1 MTDITERLSTAI
13 ADRYRIQSH
22 LGQGGMATVYLA
34 EDLKHDR
41 KVALKVLLPELAA
54 VIGAERFLQE
64 IKVTANL
71 QHPHILQLYDSGE
84 ADSFLFYVMP
94 YVDGESL
101 RDKLDREKQL
111 AVDEAISITTSIAG
125 ALDYAHRQDVIHR
138 DIKPENIL
146 LHDGQAMVADFGI
159 ALAVSEAGSTRLTE
173 TGLSIGTPQYMSPEQ
188 AMGDRQLDARSDVYS
203 LSAMLYEMLT
213 GDPPYTGSTAQAIVA
228 KVITEKAPPVTT
240 VRDTVPPHVAAA
252 IQQAL
257 NKLPADRFSSAAGFA
272 DALTRPTS
280 GPVTAAAEAQAAPEL
295 PRVFSARQFGMVAG
309 VAVLALGGLLWTWL
323 KPAPTPEMSRF
334 AVTIPDDQAMNVNH
348 GGTTV
353 VLSPD
358 GRRFVYTGPD
368 QQLYVREMD
377 QLIARPLASTENA
390 RAPFFSPD
398 GKWIGFHAE
407 GAIRKVSLAGGP
419 PLTITTASSSFR
431 GASWGDNDLV
441 VFTPSTSDPLYSVS
455 AAGGEPVQVT
465 TIDSAT
471 GEISHRWPVVLPGSK
486 AVVFTIFDGSSAAEA
501 ELAVVSL
508 ETGITTRLRL
518 KGMHPQYAPSGHLVY
533 GTNDAA
539 LIATRIS
546 ITAEFSISPSGEL
559 AYLTGLPPEFSLVL
573 VDPDGAELKII
584 EDVQD
589 LRGPRFSTD
598 GNRIAMELSEGG
610 VLDVWVYDLRE
621 ETLTRMTFDGA
632 NYPEWTPDD
641 KYVSFSSTGSEGS
654 NLDIY
659 RTASDGSGV
668 AELVYGAPEIQ
679 WEGVWMPDGQS
690 MVVREIGTGSS
701 GDIILV
707 GIDPPEDPVPLVNT
721 NFDERSPKP
730 SPDGRWLA
738 YRSDESGRNEVFV
751 RPIPGPGGKR
761 QVSDNG
767 GTEPLWSHDGSEI
780 FYRGADG
787 NFYSVAMRTSPTL
800 SVGRRTILFEDSF
813 VPNSAH
819 ANYDQHPTTGQ
830 FVMVKGT
837 ATKSDLVIVLNWREE
852 LKARME

>member
-1 MTDITERLSTAI
+1 M
-13 ADRYRIQSH
+13 
-22 LGQGGMATVYLA
+22 
-34 EDLKHDR
+34 
-41 KVALKVLLPELAA
+41 
-54 VIGAERFLQE
+54 
-64 IKVTANL
+64 
-71 QHPHILQLYDSGE
+71 
-84 ADSFLFYVMP
+84 
-94 YVDGESL
+94 

-111 AVDEAISITTSIAG
+111 AVDEAISITTSIDA

-188 AMGDRQLDARSDVYS
+188 AMGDRTLDARSDVYS

-257 NKLPADRFSSAAGFA
+257 SKLPADRYSSAADFA

-280 GPVTAAAEAQAAPEL
+280 GPTPAVAEAMTAPKP
-295 PRVFSARQFGMVAG
+295 PRVFSARQFGIVAG
-309 VAVLALGGLLWTWL
+309 IAAVSLGALLWTWFR
-323 KPAPTPEMSRF
+323 PAPAAELSRF
-334 AVTIPDDQAMNVNH
+334 AVTIPDDQEMAINH
-348 GGTTV
+348 SGTTV

-358 GRRFVYTGPD
+358 GRRFVYTGPN

-377 QLIARPLASTENA
+377 QLSARPLASTENA

-419 PLTITTASSSFR
+419 PLTITSAPSSFR
-431 GASWGDNDLV
+431 GASWGDNDLI
-441 VFTPSTSDPLYSVS
+441 VFTPTTSGPLYSVS

-465 TIDSAT
+465 TIDTAA
-471 GEISHRWPVVLPGSK
+471 GDASHRWPVVLPGSK
-486 AVVFTIFDGSSAAEA
+486 AVVFSIFDGSAAAAA

-508 ETGITTRLRL
+508 ETGVTTRLQL

-533 GTNDAA
+533 GTSEAA
-539 LIATRIS
+539 LIAVPFDKDRLEVTGPPVSLLEGLMTRIS
-546 ITAEFSISPSGEL
+546 VTAEFTISPSGEL
-559 AYLTGLPPEFSLVL
+559 AYLTGLPPDFSLVM
-573 VDPDGAELKII
+573 VDPDGQEQKII
-584 EDVQD
+584 ENVQS
-589 LRGPRFSTD
+589 LRAPRFSTD
-598 GNRIAMELSEGG
+598 GNRIVMELEEGG
-610 VLDVWVYDLRE
+610 SIDAWVYDLRE

-632 NYPEWTPDD
+632 TYPEWTPDD
-641 KYVSFSSTGSEGS
+641 KHVSFSSTGSEGS
-654 NLDIY
+654 DRDIY

-668 AELVYGAPEIQ
+668 AELAYGAPGLQ
-679 WEGVWMPDGQS
+679 WEGVWMPDGRS

-701 GDIILV
+701 GDILLV
-707 GIDPPEDPVPLVNT
+707 GIDPPEDPQPLVNT
-721 NFDERSPKP
+721 DFDERSPKP

-761 QVSDNG
+761 QVSDGG
-767 GTEPLWSHDGSEI
+767 GTEPLWSPDGSKI

-830 FVMVKGT
+830 FVMVQGT
-837 ATKSDLVIVLNWREE
+837 TTKSDLVIVLNWREE